1 MNADAEADGDRGDD
15 AVKADVE
22 AQKQPPR
29 ILEPVRTE
37 SGAFRAL
44 GWTVAG
50 CLVVIAAVLVVRAL

>member
-1 MNADAEADGDRGDD
+1 VNADAEADGDRGEASPD
-15 AVKADVE
+15 AAVE
-22 AQKQPPR
+22 AQKPPPR

-50 CLVVIAAVLVVRAL
+50 CLVVIPAVLVVRAL